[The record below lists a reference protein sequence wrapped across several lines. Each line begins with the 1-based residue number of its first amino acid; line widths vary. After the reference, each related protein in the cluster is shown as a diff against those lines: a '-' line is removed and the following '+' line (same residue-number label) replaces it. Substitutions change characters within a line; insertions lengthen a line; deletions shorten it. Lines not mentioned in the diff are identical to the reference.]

1 VKTLE
6 RFLLFILASDRYQT
20 GVAPQL
26 LVSWTSTRTG
36 WRLPRKLRRKPRE
49 TLTPSPD
56 HAVAHHF
63 PDEAC
68 LKGFLFGHNET
79 LEVVD
84 D

>member
-1 VKTLE
+1 VKTVE
-6 RFLLFILASDRYQT
+6 RFLFFILASSRNQT

-36 WRLPRKLRRKPRE
+36 WRLPRKLRREPRE
-49 TLTPSPD
+49 TLTQTPG

-63 PDEAC
+63 PEEAC
-68 LKGFLFGHNET
+68 LEGFLFGHNET